1 MRQALTEATMLLRVD
16 EVLRMDRHIVDDVD
30 DPATRRCRPASRGPG
45 SRLRRGEPP
54 GRQDRRLGEE
64 ARD

>member
-1 MRQALTEATMLLRVD
+1 MRQALTETTMLLRVD

-45 SRLRRGEPP
+45 
-54 GRQDRRLGEE
+54 
-64 ARD
+64 